1 MFLPSEPQSDRPP
14 GGQRSERPCKR
25 SRPGVRVQ
33 RSGVT
38 DEVTRPHDT
47 FNGLI
52 RAAGTLTEEVEEKE
66 EEEEEKVRRRRRRKG
81 RRRRR
86 AL

>member
-1 MFLPSEPQSDRPP
+1 M
-14 GGQRSERPCKR
+14 
-25 SRPGVRVQ
+25 RVQ